1 MNCWCPNLCCLSS
14 FMCRDL
20 ENVGGAEGI
29 RRATTWKSNTNIGQP
44 LHGLRSF
51 LSFSLSSYI
60 CSLFSQYSF
69 KATSW
74 SLTQVLKVQASLTF
88 CDAVK
93 AISPFTRT
101 SVDTVLGWCSSWN
114 LSRPAAVRGPDHL
127 SRFCTGHGKMRERP
141 WSTRLSNLHP
151 SKSVNLSPLITTDFT

>member
-1 MNCWCPNLCCLSS
+1 MSQPVLPQQLHVQRSGECWG
-14 FMCRDL
+14 CRGDQESNHL
-20 ENVGGAEGI
+20 KI
-29 RRATTWKSNTNIGQP
+29 KHKYRPTTARFKVLP
-44 LHGLRSF
+44 
-51 LSFSLSSYI
+51 SFSLSSYI
-60 CSLFSQYSF
+60 CSLFPQYSF

-141 WSTRLSNLHP
+141 CSTRMSNLHP